1 MNQSMMLILR
11 VIHIICGVYWA
22 GALLFVATF
31 LEPSVRAAGPDGA
44 KVMQGIMQ
52 RRFLDIM
59 PAVALL
65 TILTGIEQYRRVSGG
80 FDPAWIGTSYGTSI
94 TVGAAAAIVAFVI
107 GVSVMRPAAKRM
119 GPLAQQAMQLPEGAE
134 RASRM
139 GEVQR
144 LRRRN
149 AVAGR
154 WVAALLAVAVIGM
167 AAARYL

>member
-1 MNQSMMLILR
+1 MMLILR

-22 GALLFVATF
+22 GAILFVATY

-44 KVMQGIMQ
+44 KVMQAMMQ
-52 RRFLDIM
+52 RRFLDVM
-59 PAVALL
+59 PAVALF
-65 TILTGIEQYRRVSGG
+65 TILTGIELYRRVSGG
-80 FDPAWIGTSYGTSI
+80 FDPAWIGSGYGTSI
-94 TVGAAAAIVAFVI
+94 TVGAVAALVAFTI

-119 GPLAQQAMQLPEGAE
+119 GPMVQQAMQLPEGTE

-139 GEVQR
+139 AEVQR
-144 LRRRN
+144 LRRRS

-167 AAARYL
+167 GAARYL